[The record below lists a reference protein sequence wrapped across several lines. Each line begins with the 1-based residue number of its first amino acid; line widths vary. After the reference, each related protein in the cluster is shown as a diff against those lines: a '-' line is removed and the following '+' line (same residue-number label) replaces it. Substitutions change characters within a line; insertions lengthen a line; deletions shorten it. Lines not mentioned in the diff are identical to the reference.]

1 MLASGRVNALTRLY
15 RPSLALLTDLYQL
28 TMACAAWDAGVHE
41 REAVFH
47 LSFRRQPFGG
57 GYSVAAGLEF
67 ALDWL
72 EGFSIDADDAAWLSS
87 LEGAGGEA
95 LFPREFV
102 SWLTA
107 LRLDLSVDAMREGTL
122 VFPHEPLLRVRGPIV
137 ACMLAET
144 ALLNLVNFQTLV
156 ATKAARICEAARGDA
171 VLEFGLRRAQGVD
184 GGLAA
189 SRGAYIGGCAATS
202 NVLAARLYGIPVRG
216 THAHS
221 WVMLYGGEQEAFEA
235 YARAMPHNCVFLV
248 DTYDTLE
255 GVDHAIEIGRALRAK
270 GHTLQ
275 GVRLDSGDLAWLSI
289 QARERLDAAGFPEAR
304 IYASSDLDE
313 HLITSLKSQG
323 AQIAVWGVGTRL
335 VTCFDDPALGGVY
348 KLSSVRNAEG
358 AWEERMKL
366 SEQRAKV
373 SIPGHLQVRRYRD
386 AQGFDADLI
395 WDVEGPPPSRTLI
408 DPLDHTRRKTVDPSQ
423 PYEDLLVP
431 VFRAGRR
438 LDPPE
443 PLDVLRART
452 LAQLASLDATHRRL
466 VHPHEYPVGL
476 EQGLAERRDALI
488 LQLRKQAS
496 T

>member
-1 MLASGRVNALTRLY
+1 MLASDGVNALTRLY

-57 GYSVAAGLEF
+57 GYSVAAGLQL

-72 EGFSIDADDAAWLSS
+72 EDFSITAEDAAWLAT
-87 LEGAGGEA
+87 LEGAKGER
-95 LFPREFV
+95 LFPEPFLR
-102 SWLTA
+102 WLTG
-107 LRLDLSVDAMREGTL
+107 LRLDLSVDAVPEGTL
-122 VFPHEPLLRVRGPIV
+122 VFPHEPLLRVQGPIV

-156 ATKAARICEAARGDA
+156 ATKAARICEAAQGDA

-189 SRGAYIGGCAATS
+189 SRGAFIGGCAATS
-202 NVLAARLYGIPVRG
+202 NVLAGRLYGIPVKG

-221 WVMLYGGEQEAFEA
+221 WVMLYGDEQESFEA
-235 YARAMPHNCVFLV
+235 YAKAMPHNCVFLV

-255 GVDHAIEIGRALRAK
+255 GVDHAIAIGHRLRERS
-270 GHTLQ
+270 HTLQ

-313 HLITSLKSQG
+313 HLITSLKAQG

-335 VTCFDDPALGGVY
+335 VTAFDDPALGGVY
-348 KLSSVRNAEG
+348 KLSAVRG
-358 AWEERMKL
+358 VDGGWEARMKL

-373 SIPGHLQVRRYRD
+373 SIPGHLQVRRFRD

-395 WDVEGPPPSRTLI
+395 WDVEGPPPSRTLV
-408 DPLDHTRRKTVDPSQ
+408 DPLDHTRRKTVDAAQ

-431 VFRAGRR
+431 VFRGGRR
-438 LDPPE
+438 LQPSE
-443 PLDVLRART
+443 PLEALRART
-452 LAQLASLDATHRRL
+452 LKQLASLDATHRRL
-466 VHPHEYPVGL
+466 VHPHGYPVGL

-488 LQLRKQAS
+488 LQLREQAS
-496 T
+496 R